1 VPSSSSEI
9 TPKHAVRC
17 LVAGH
22 VQGVWYRAATAQR
35 AEQLSLSGW
44 AKNLPDG
51 RVEVVIVGE
60 SHGIA
65 KLCEWL
71 WEGSSSASVSG
82 ITVEVWR
89 DSVSSGF
96 QTL

>member
-1 VPSSSSEI
+1 MPSSFSEMAA
-9 TPKHAVRC
+9 KHAVRC

-51 RVEVVIVGE
+51 RVEVVVAGE
-60 SHGIA
+60 SHSIA
-65 KLCEWL
+65 KLCKWL
-71 WEGSSSASVSG
+71 WEGSPGAIVSG
-82 ITVEVWR
+82 ITVEVWK